1 MLLISVLEYSFA
13 NLMAALAILDSRIEK
28 MAPGL
33 QTLQ

>member
-13 NLMAALAILDSRIEK
+13 NLMPVLAILDKRIENI
-28 MAPGL
+28 APGL